1 MSALPSISHPTGR
14 PNFTEVTIEDVT
26 VWFSYRTP
34 VAFMAPGWGRVVR
47 ENEWGPTTGRHL
59 NYIDD
64 GYKALRVDGQ
74 SFQTLIREALDGRLP
89 AESVLP

>member
-1 MSALPSISHPTGR
+1 
-14 PNFTEVTIEDVT
+14 VTIEDVT